1 MERKLIVFTLLLLCC
16 LTTEILA
23 SDIIWLSNTPPAQS
37 RESYKTY
44 GMHRLSSIRGK
55 RGSVKLLCWIRSGT
69 SPESSRYFTDI
80 NPDEMVSLVFSPDG
94 KPVKNQV
101 SAYNG
106 EYALSYEGTDEGFY
120 NAHLLKQF
128 VRSDTLFVIN
138 AKAELSTH
146 SCRNGH
152 DKALL
157 KNIEPRIYPEHIPFE
172 IVRERLPGEDFH
184 TFISSGDSVTFKTML
199 NGETV
204 SGANITLCTQKGW
217 NKTSQTNDSG
227 KATFQ
232 FVSDYFSRW
241 EELNRRNIYYYLF
254 IAEYTISKDGSY
266 KGKPY
271 QYIHYIGT
279 LSDGYFP
286 SKTMYSSLVW
296 ALVIF
301 VLAISLPLIAVYI
314 YRERRKNPFKEI
326 AFNEKN

>member
-1 MERKLIVFTLLLLCC
+1 MKIKLIAFTILLLCC
-16 LTTEILA
+16 LINEIFA
-23 SDIIWLSNTPPAQS
+23 SDIIWLSNTPPVQS

-55 RGSVKLLCWIRSGT
+55 RGSVELLSWIRSGT
-69 SPESSRYFTDI
+69 SPEASQYLPNI
-80 NPDEMVSLVFSPDG
+80 NHDETIPLVFSPDG
-94 KPVKNQV
+94 KPVKNKV
-101 SAYNG
+101 SVQNG
-106 EYALSYEGTDEGFY
+106 KHALSFGETDEGFY
-120 NAHLLKQF
+120 NAYLLKQF
-128 VRSDTLFVIN
+128 IHGDTLFVVN
-138 AKAELSTH
+138 AKAELLTH

-157 KNIEPRIYPEHIPFE
+157 KKIKPQIYPEHVPFE

-184 TFISSGDSVTFKTML
+184 TFISSGDNITFKVVL
-199 NGETV
+199 NGGTV

-227 KATFQ
+227 QVTFQ
-232 FVSDYFSRW
+232 FIGDYFSRW

-254 IAEYTISKDGSY
+254 IAEYTIIKEGTY
-266 KGKPY
+266 KGLPY

-296 ALVIF
+296 SLVIF
-301 VLAISLPLIAVYI
+301 VLAVSLPVIAIYI

-326 AFNEKN
+326 AFHEKN